1 MDRTQL
7 QPGLECLAIG
17 TGYRAMTTQSSVAL
31 DQESTPDRID
41 FPLVRLS
48 LVLVFAAIIALL
60 DMTVVNV
67 AIDQLA
73 VEFEVSLATIQWVS
87 TGYLLAVAVAIPIAG
102 WAIDRFGGR
111 KVWLSATTAF
121 LAGSMLAGLAWNAPS
136 LIVFRVLQGL
146 GGGMIEPVVMA
157 MLVSAVG
164 PKRIGRA
171 MSLMLIPINLGPVI
185 GPIVGGLIV
194 DEVNWRWIF
203 LVNLPLGIVAL
214 WLGRKYIPEDAP
226 RDPQRSRFDLR
237 GVLLLPPGFAL
248 VVYALTASADH
259 GSIVN
264 AQSMLSLAVGILL
277 LAAYVAHALRM
288 TGTPLLDVRLFSN
301 IPFVLAC
308 LGLAMVASIGFATV
322 FLLPLYYQQVHGA
335 SALEAGLL
343 VAPFGVGAALGMAIA
358 GRYGDRFSARGFG
371 VAGGLLL
378 IVSSFGLAGVERDVS
393 DAWIGAFTALRGFSI
408 ALVVGPMMANAYRLV
423 KADLVP
429 RATTAMYIVFQLGAS
444 LGVAASAVVLQ
455 RALDANGADGLPEAY
470 GSIFLGHAVVAVL
483 ILAAVLGMSRLQAR
497 NVGAEPA
504 TEPAHVQA
512 TTGHA
517 SATGE

>member
-1 MDRTQL
+1 MSTQ
-7 QPGLECLAIG
+7 A
-17 TGYRAMTTQSSVAL
+17 SSVQPDSA
-31 DQESTPDRID
+31 PDRID

-67 AIDQLA
+67 AIEHLA
-73 VEFEVSLATIQWVS
+73 TEFNVSLATIQWVS

-111 KVWLSATTAF
+111 QVWLWATGAF
-121 LAGSMLAGLAWNAPS
+121 LAGSLLAGLAWNAPS
-136 LIVFRVLQGL
+136 LIAFRVLQGL

-157 MLVSAVG
+157 MLVSAAG

-185 GPIVGGLIV
+185 GPIVGGMIV

-226 RDPQRSRFDLR
+226 RDPRGNRFDLK

-248 VVYALTASADH
+248 VEYALTASAER
-259 GSIVN
+259 GGMFN
-264 AQSMLSLAVGILL
+264 AQSVMSLAAGVLLL
-277 LAAYVAHALRM
+277 LAYAVHALRM
-288 TGTPLLDVRLFSN
+288 TGTPLLDVRLFAN
-301 IPFVLAC
+301 GPFVLTS
-308 LGLAMVASIGFATV
+308 LVLAMVASIGFATV
-322 FLLPLYYQQVHGA
+322 FLLPLYHQQVHGA
-335 SALEAGLL
+335 TALEAGLL
-343 VAPFGVGAALGMAIA
+343 VAPFGFGAAVGMGIA

-371 VAGGLLL
+371 LAGGVLLMA
-378 IVSSFGLAGVERDVS
+378 SSFGMAGVERNIADG
-393 DAWIGAFTALRGFSI
+393 WIGAFTALRGLSI
-408 ALVVGPMMANAYRLV
+408 ALVVGPMMASAYRLV

-444 LGVAASAVVLQ
+444 LGVAVSAVVLQ
-455 RALDANGADGLPEAY
+455 RAEDANGVAGLPEAY
-470 GSIFLGHAVVAVL
+470 GRIFLGHAVVAVV
-483 ILAAVLGMSRLQAR
+483 ILVAVTTMGRMRAR
-497 NVGAEPA
+497 NEE
-504 TEPAHVQA
+504 TEPDLGPSGSEAA
-512 TTGHA
+512 PSAA
-517 SATGE
+517 SAVGE

>member
-1 MDRTQL
+1 MATKPSTLD
-7 QPGLECLAIG
+7 PH
-17 TGYRAMTTQSSVAL
+17 SS
-31 DQESTPDRID
+31 PDRID
-41 FPLVRLS
+41 LPLVRLS
-48 LVLVFAAIIALL
+48 LVLIFAAILALL

-67 AIDQLA
+67 AIDHLA
-73 VEFEVSLATIQWVS
+73 VEFDVSLATIQWLS

-111 KVWLSATTAF
+111 KVWLTSTGAF
-121 LAGSMLAGLAWNAPS
+121 LAGSLLAGLAWNAPS
-136 LIVFRVLQGL
+136 LIAFRVVQGL

-157 MLVSAVG
+157 MLVSAAG

-248 VVYALTASADH
+248 VVYTLTASAEH
-259 GSIVN
+259 GGMVN
-264 AQSMLSLAVGILL
+264 ARSMLSLAAGALL
-277 LAAYVAHALRM
+277 LVVYVTHALRM

-301 IPFVLAC
+301 IPFVLTS
-308 LGLAMVASIGFATV
+308 LVLAMVASIGFATV
-322 FLLPLYYQQVHGA
+322 FLLPLYYQQVHDA
-335 SALEAGLL
+335 TALEAGLL

-358 GRYGDRFSARGFG
+358 GRYGDRFPARGFG
-371 VAGGLLL
+371 LAGGLLL
-378 IVSSFGLAGVERDVS
+378 FASSFGLAGVERDVS
-393 DAWIGAFTALRGFSI
+393 DASIGAFTALRGFSI

-423 KADLVP
+423 KAELVP

-444 LGVAASAVVLQ
+444 LGVAVSAVVLQ
-455 RALDANGADGLPEAY
+455 RAVDANGPAGLPEAY
-470 GSIFLGHAVVAVL
+470 GRIFLGHAVVALV
-483 ILAAVLGMSRLQAR
+483 ILVAVTVMGRLQAR
-497 NVGAEPA
+497 AAATVPDSVAPTPA
-504 TEPAHVQA
+504 PGPASVA
-512 TTGHA
+512 
-517 SATGE
+517 GE